1 MERTAAPFVS
11 SYQGETNMKSLLPH
25 VQDDVGMEAHL
36 EKEDVSWDY
45 EPVPDDVLDFL
56 DKIDTKFSATK
67 KTS

>member
-1 MERTAAPFVS
+1 
-11 SYQGETNMKSLLPH
+11 MKSLLLH
-25 VQDDVGMEAHL
+25 VQDDAGMEAHL
-36 EKEDVSWDY
+36 KKEDVSWDY

>member
-1 MERTAAPFVS
+1 VA
-11 SYQGETNMKSLLPH
+11 SYQGETNMKSLLLH
-25 VQDDVGMEAHL
+25 VQDDAGMEARL

>member
-1 MERTAAPFVS
+1 
-11 SYQGETNMKSLLPH
+11 MKSLLPH